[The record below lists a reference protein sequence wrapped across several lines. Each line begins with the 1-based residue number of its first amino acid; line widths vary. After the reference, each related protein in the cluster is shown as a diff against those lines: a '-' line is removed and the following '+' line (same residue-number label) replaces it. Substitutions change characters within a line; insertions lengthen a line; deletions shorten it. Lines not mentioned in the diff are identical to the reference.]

1 MAVAKHEKWSSGF
14 TFLLAAI
21 GSAVGLGNIWRFPYV
36 VGENGGGA
44 FVLLYIGMVILFGI
58 PVVMTELLIGRRYQ
72 MSPVNSLAHIGQ
84 DKPARRLWNA
94 LGWSY
99 VLVPIGILSFYGVVA
114 GWTLNYVV
122 KMGSGALTGVD
133 ATTVENTFNG
143 MMSDPVVMIFWQ
155 TVAMLI
161 TMGIVARGVKGGLE
175 KAVEI
180 LMPALFIILLVLVAY
195 ALYAGDTSKAMDFL
209 FVPDFSKLTG
219 RSVLEAAGQAFF
231 SLSLGSGAIM
241 TYGAYLTKD
250 ISIPKMS
257 CGVAFADTLVALLA
271 GLAIFPIVF
280 AHGLDPQAGPGLVF
294 VTLPVVFDGMPF
306 GQLFGILF
314 FLLITFAAVTST
326 ISLLE
331 PMVSYLE
338 ERVPHMRLKMTFL
351 AGAVTW
357 AVGVLA
363 ALSLN
368 VMSDVKPLGFI
379 QRFADKG
386 VFDLLDY
393 FSANVFMLLNGL
405 MIAFFAGWVMKR
417 TALLEE
423 LGLEDSGLFKFWR
436 LLIKVVV
443 PIGVGLI
450 FINFVTEGWLMDSLE
465 GLFNGAMAG

>member
-1 MAVAKHEKWSSGF
+1 MAIAKHEKWSSGA

-72 MSPVNSLAHIGQ
+72 MSPVNSLATIGA
-84 DKPARRLWNA
+84 DKPAKRLWKA

-122 KMGSGALTGVD
+122 KMGSGSLSGVD
-133 ATTVENTFNG
+133 SAEVEAIFG
-143 MMSDPVVMIFWQ
+143 GVLSDPVTMIFWQ

-180 LMPALFIILLVLVAY
+180 LMPALFIILIALVAY
-195 ALYAGDTSKAMDFL
+195 ALYAGNVERAMEFL
-209 FVPDFSKLTG
+209 FQPDFSKLTA

-280 AHGLDPQAGPGLVF
+280 ANGLDPEAGPGLVF
-294 VTLPVVFDGMPF
+294 VTLPIVFDSMPF
-306 GQLFGILF
+306 GQFFGMLF

-338 ERVPHMRLKMTFL
+338 ERVPHMRLKMTLL
-351 AGAVTW
+351 AGAGTW
-357 AVGVLA
+357 AVGILA

-368 VMSDVKPLGFI
+368 VMSDFKPLGMFRTFENMGI
-379 QRFADKG
+379 
-386 VFDLLDY
+386 FDLLDY
-393 FSANVFMLLNGL
+393 FSANVFMMLNGL
-405 MIAFFAGWVMKR
+405 LIAIFAGWVMKR

-423 LGLEDSGLFKFWR
+423 LGLADSWLFKFWR

-443 PIGVGLI
+443 PIGLGYI
-450 FINFVTEGWLMDSLE
+450 FWDFIT
-465 GLFNGAMAG
+465 A

>member
-1 MAVAKHEKWSSGF
+1 MAVAKHEKWSSGL
-14 TFLLAAI
+14 TFLLAAV

-58 PVVMTELLIGRRYQ
+58 PVVMTELMIGRRYQ
-72 MSPVNSLAHIGQ
+72 MSPVNSLATIGA

-122 KMGSGALTGVD
+122 KMGSGSLSGLDSTA
-133 ATTVENTFNG
+133 VEANFNG
-143 MMSDPVVMIFWQ
+143 MMSDPVTMIFWQ

-195 ALYAGDTSKAMDFL
+195 ALYAGNVTKAVDFL
-209 FVPDFSKLTG
+209 FTPDFSKINAK
-219 RSVLEAAGQAFF
+219 SVLEAAGQAFF

-280 AHGLDPQAGPGLVF
+280 ANGLDPEAGPGLVF
-294 VTLPVVFDGMPF
+294 VTLPIVFDTMPF
-306 GQLFGILF
+306 GQVFGVLF

-357 AVGVLA
+357 AIGILA

-368 VMSDVKPLGFI
+368 VMSDFRPLGMFKTFETMGI
-379 QRFADKG
+379 
-386 VFDLLDY
+386 FDLLDY
-393 FSANVFMLLNGL
+393 FSANVFMMLNGL
-405 MIAFFAGWVMKR
+405 LIAIFAGWIMKR

-423 LGLEDSGLFKFWR
+423 LGLADSWLFKFWR

-443 PIGVGLI
+443 PIGLGYI
-450 FINFVTEGWLMDSLE
+450 FWDFITT
-465 GLFNGAMAG
+465 